1 MKNIPAYQLL
11 LKSDSQSIDGNGSVD
26 RIEFQINVEKS
37 SFDKNAIAVSF
48 YADNENYTFEYHFT
62 KQDLINAKVK
72 KNKIT
77 LMDTENND
85 VIISCYAMTPCGL

>member
-1 MKNIPAYQLL
+1 MKNIKAYQLL
-11 LKSDSQSIDGNGSVD
+11 LKSEFQSITGNGDVD
-26 RIEFQINVEKS
+26 RIEFQAGVEKS

-62 KQDLINAKVK
+62 KQNLIDAKVK

-77 LMDTENND
+77 LTDTENND
-85 VIISCYAMTPCGL
+85 VIVSCYNRSPATL